1 MTTTPWWARES
12 AWRKIAVWVTALMAV
27 VLIFL
32 TFDTLSKTQ
41 VGGNRVPAFGVINQ
55 RIDYQFDRTRNRFMP
70 VIGEAHPL
78 FGNTLTEAEA
88 EALVRRG
95 KLTVQAKNCMNC
107 HTLLGNGAY
116 YAPDLTKAWLDRAW
130 GNEAAREE
138 LMLRFL
144 RDPAG
149 NARTFGTGRRMPN
162 LDITEDEAKAVIA
175 FLKWMAAIDTNG
187 FPDNFKPIA
196 QGPSP

>member
-1 MTTTPWWARES
+1 
-12 AWRKIAVWVTALMAV
+12 
-27 VLIFL
+27 
-32 TFDTLSKTQ
+32 
-41 VGGNRVPAFGVINQ
+41 
-55 RIDYQFDRTRNRFMP
+55 
-70 VIGEAHPL
+70 
-78 FGNTLTEAEA
+78 
-88 EALVRRG
+88 
-95 KLTVQAKNCMNC
+95 
-107 HTLLGNGAY
+107 
-116 YAPDLTKAWLDRAW
+116 LTKAWLDRAW